1 MGKRKDGTKRKNE
14 KIVGEN
20 GRAGKKS
27 EKKEYCR
34 NGTGRRGM

>member
-1 MGKRKDGTKRKNE
+1 MGKRKDVIKRKND
-14 KIVGEN
+14 KIGGEN

-34 NGTGRRGM
+34 NGTG